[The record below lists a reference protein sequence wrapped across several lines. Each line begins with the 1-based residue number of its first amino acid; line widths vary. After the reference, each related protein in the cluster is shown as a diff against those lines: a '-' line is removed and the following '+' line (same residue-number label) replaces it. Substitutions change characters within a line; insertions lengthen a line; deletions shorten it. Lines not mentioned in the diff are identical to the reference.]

1 MSFQIQ
7 TQSITKIYPHPVMP
21 VIALH
26 ELNFQVAKGEFCAI
40 VGASGSGK
48 STFLKILGGLLQP
61 TTGKVWVG
69 KQEITQ
75 LSDTQLTLFRRQ
87 AMGFVFQEYNLL
99 PVLTSIENVAFG
111 LRLQNLPAREAT
123 EKAHF
128 WLERVGLS
136 GKEKVLPAQLSGGQ
150 QQRVAIARALAMQP
164 QVIIADEPTSSL
176 DSQNALQIAELLKNL
191 QKNTQTTL
199 VLATHDSRLLPFADR
214 IVEIEDGRLL

>member
-1 MSFQIQ
+1 
-7 TQSITKIYPHPVMP
+7 V
-21 VIALH
+21 ALQK
-26 ELNFQVAKGEFCAI
+26 LDFQVEKGEFCAI

-48 STFLKILGGLLQP
+48 STLLNILGGLLKP

-69 KQEITQ
+69 EQEITQ
-75 LSDTQLTLFRRQ
+75 LTDTQLTLFRRQ
-87 AMGFVFQEYNLL
+87 AMGFIFQDYNLL
-99 PVLTSIENVAFG
+99 PVLTALENIAFG
-111 LRLQNLPAREAT
+111 LRLQNLPAQQAH
-123 EKAHF
+123 EKAYF
-128 WLERVGLS
+128 WLEKVGLL

-199 VLATHDSRLLPFADR
+199 ILATHDSRLLPFADR
-214 IVEIEDGRLL
+214 IVEIQDGCLKID

>member
-1 MSFQIQ
+1 MHLQ
-7 TQSITKIYPHPVMP
+7 TQDVTKIYPHPTTP
-21 VIALH
+21 VVALQK
-26 ELNFQVAKGEFCAI
+26 LDFQVEKGEFCAI

-48 STFLKILGGLLQP
+48 STLLNILGGLLKP

-69 KQEITQ
+69 EQEITQ
-75 LSDTQLTLFRRQ
+75 LTDTQLTLFRRQ
-87 AMGFVFQEYNLL
+87 AMGFIFQDYNLL
-99 PVLTSIENVAFG
+99 PVLTALENIAFG
-111 LRLQNLPAREAT
+111 LRLQNLPAQQAH
-123 EKAHF
+123 EKAYF
-128 WLERVGLS
+128 WLEKVGLL

-199 VLATHDSRLLPFADR
+199 ILATHDSRLLPFADR
-214 IVEIEDGRLL
+214 IVEIQDGCLKID